1 MDNSPIYIR
10 PASPIPQKMERNIPP
25 FRIWVYLHRLLI
37 PKKEREYLIKYGIF
51 LGPKLYN
58 TNYLNIFYMININI
72 NMNDSWINDLSII
85 LRKSLIKD
93 NLNHD
98 INNNETNKL
107 IDELTSG
114 INNRRIV
121 DIMNTIKNI
130 ELCKLMKTDFGKN
143 NE

>member
-1 MDNSPIYIR
+1 M
-10 PASPIPQKMERNIPP
+10 
-25 FRIWVYLHRLLI
+25 
-37 PKKEREYLIKYGIF
+37 
-51 LGPKLYN
+51 
-58 TNYLNIFYMININI
+58 INI

-85 LRKSLIKD
+85 LRESLIKD

-107 IDELTSG
+107 MDKLTSG
-114 INNRRIV
+114 INNRRIM

>member
-1 MDNSPIYIR
+1 
-10 PASPIPQKMERNIPP
+10 
-25 FRIWVYLHRLLI
+25 
-37 PKKEREYLIKYGIF
+37 
-51 LGPKLYN
+51 
-58 TNYLNIFYMININI
+58 
-72 NMNDSWINDLSII
+72 MNDSWINDLSII

>member
-1 MDNSPIYIR
+1 
-10 PASPIPQKMERNIPP
+10 
-25 FRIWVYLHRLLI
+25 
-37 PKKEREYLIKYGIF
+37 
-51 LGPKLYN
+51 
-58 TNYLNIFYMININI
+58 
-72 NMNDSWINDLSII
+72 MNDSWINDLSII

-107 IDELTSG
+107 MDELTSG

>member
-1 MDNSPIYIR
+1 
-10 PASPIPQKMERNIPP
+10 
-25 FRIWVYLHRLLI
+25 
-37 PKKEREYLIKYGIF
+37 
-51 LGPKLYN
+51 
-58 TNYLNIFYMININI
+58 
-72 NMNDSWINDLSII
+72 MNDSWINDLSII
-85 LRKSLIKD
+85 LRESLIKD

-107 IDELTSG
+107 MDKLTSG
-114 INNRRIV
+114 INNRRIM